1 MEEKKA
7 TPDSKVGTRSFNEGQ
22 LQPDLQSGS
31 GVPGV
36 ARYLGPPD
44 AHSAATKVFPKLSDT
59 VLVKSGCD

>member
-44 AHSAATKVFPKLSDT
+44 AHAAGKRMQEPDLRISDFI
-59 VLVKSGCD
+59 